1 MRRALES
8 YELGAED
15 EEDEQDVDFEGI
27 ELGNG
32 QYEKIQTFSKTSLK
46 YQRLIKALQV
56 IKPI

>member
-32 QYEKIQTFSKTSLK
+32 QYEKIQTFSKTFLK